1 MTHIYLLFQ
10 LFFWFSLAE
19 MVSIRAWKGLMQN
32 SCSVL
37 ANMGIGFK
45 HGCFSSKKK
54 KKSPFPALELEEII
68 LRQAFS

>member
-1 MTHIYLLFQ
+1 
-10 LFFWFSLAE
+10 
-19 MVSIRAWKGLMQN
+19 MQN

-45 HGCFSSKKK
+45 HGCLIQKKK
-54 KKSPFPALELEEII
+54 KILPALELEEII

>member
-1 MTHIYLLFQ
+1 MTHICLLFQ

-45 HGCFSSKKK
+45 HGCLIQKKK
-54 KKSPFPALELEEII
+54 KILPALELEEII